1 MTRFQLVHSKAQ
13 DRRSRLSGRVLIA
26 EAQVRLQERQ
36 QEALE
41 AQDEDLILWYGD
53 GQSFLRLFT
62 ISVKNDELCH

>member
-1 MTRFQLVHSKAQ
+1 MTRFQLVLVKAQ
-13 DRRSRLSGRVLIA
+13 DRRTKPSGKLLIA